1 MNLEVIQNGR
11 VLRTYNHNGQIFAEA
26 PESGEYELRLT
37 NTSPNRRMAVISVDG
52 INVIDGKDAG
62 VEGSGYVLNGWQT
75 TSIKGFLRGSSE
87 CARFTFSASQ
97 GSYAAQTGRGT
108 KNTGV
113 IGVAVF
119 DEKVK
124 PVVFQPPIIIKEV
137 HHHHS
142 GYRLDRGYSQ
152 TTTTTT
158 LGMNGGLEAFGAAL
172 NGDDDS
178 FSLSETMCSAAPCAA
193 EGDGGATKGLGG
205 PTRSRS
211 GQFAKKSAQSMPV
224 AAAAAAPDLG
234 TEYGRAESFFTTT
247 TSFERATT
255 APVLVLSV
263 RYGVRAKL
271 AEWGVPVDA
280 VQATPPA
287 PNAFPASYGYAQPPA
302 GWRG

>member
-26 PESGEYELRLT
+26 PESGEYELRVT

-137 HHHHS
+137 HHH
-142 GYRLDRGYSQ
+142 YDRPVYRGYSQ
-152 TTTTTT
+152 TTTTTFG
-158 LGMNGGLEAFGAAL
+158 LNGGLESFGAAR
-172 NGDDDS
+172 NGDDDT
-178 FSLSETMCSAAPCAA
+178 FTLSETVCSTVP
-193 EGDGGATKGLGG
+193 DGGATKGLSS

-211 GQFAKKSAQSMPV
+211 GQFAKSTKSAQSVPV
-224 AAAAAAPDLG
+224 AAAAAAAAPDLG
-234 TEYGRAESFFTTT
+234 TEYGRAEAFFTTT

-263 RYGVRAKL
+263 RYGVTAKL
-271 AEWGVPVDA
+271 REWGVPVDA
-280 VQATPPA
+280 AQATPPA